1 MMNITYECFMYKHV
15 YILYFN
21 KKRKDKPQEIR
32 LFFVPNIQ
40 FLQKKKIVLKNP
52 YLKLF
57 SYVF

>member
-1 MMNITYECFMYKHV
+1 MNITYECFMYKHV

-40 FLQKKKIVLKNP
+40 FLQKKKNSIEKPLSKVI
-52 YLKLF
+52 
-57 SYVF
+57 